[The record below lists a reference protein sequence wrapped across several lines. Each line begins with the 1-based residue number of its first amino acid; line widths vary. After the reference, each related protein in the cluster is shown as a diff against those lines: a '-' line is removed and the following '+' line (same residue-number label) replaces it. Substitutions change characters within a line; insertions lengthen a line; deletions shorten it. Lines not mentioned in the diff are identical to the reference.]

1 MEKQRKCID
10 IYGEPLKIGDE
21 VIPVLEEALIIGE
34 SGIISKIEYSEEY
47 NNHYIT
53 ITDKQDNVLLEG
65 VDARCYTTKERFN
78 ERENEDFIYSINFYN
93 KRLMLQTSLPLTNRT
108 NIEYEIPEDTTFAT
122 IEARHTLEE
131 KNSYIGNTIYSLIVN
146 NKVEVCHDKDDNYYY
161 LINKESYDYHSISE
175 NYRIFK
181 DEEEFKKFIKEI
193 IKYFNNANLTQ
204 INTKEEFAK
213 NEKAKVFEKSLID
226 KLDN

>member
-1 MEKQRKCID
+1 MDKQRKCID

-78 ERENEDFIYSINFYN
+78 ERENEDFIISKI
-93 KRLMLQTSLPLTNRT
+93 R
-108 NIEYEIPEDTTFAT
+108 DV
-122 IEARHTLEE
+122 
-131 KNSYIGNTIYSLIVN
+131 GNYPVPS
-146 NKVEVCHDKDDNYYY
+146 
-161 LINKESYDYHSISE
+161 
-175 NYRIFK
+175 
-181 DEEEFKKFIKEI
+181 
-193 IKYFNNANLTQ
+193 
-204 INTKEEFAK
+204 
-213 NEKAKVFEKSLID
+213 
-226 KLDN
+226 

>member
-1 MEKQRKCID
+1 MNKQRKCID

-21 VIPVLEEALIIGE
+21 VIPVMDEALIIGA
-34 SGIISKIEYSEEY
+34 SGTISRIEYSE
-47 NNHYIT
+47 NT
-53 ITDKQDNVLLEG
+53 IIDKQGKVLLEG

-131 KNSYIGNTIYSLIVN
+131 KNSYIGSTVYSLIVN

-181 DEEEFKKFIKEI
+181 NEEEFKKFIKEI
-193 IKYFNNANLTQ
+193 IKYFNNADLTQ

-213 NEKAKVFEKSLID
+213 NEKAKVFEKKLINRLN
-226 KLDN
+226 K